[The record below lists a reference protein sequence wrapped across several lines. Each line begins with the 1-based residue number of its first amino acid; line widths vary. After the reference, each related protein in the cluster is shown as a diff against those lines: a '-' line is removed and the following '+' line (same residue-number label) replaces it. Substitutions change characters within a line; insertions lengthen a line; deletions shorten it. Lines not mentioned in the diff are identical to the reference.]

1 MVRGLSQSLQSA
13 CRLHSNSRL
22 PPPVPVQ
29 THARI
34 LGAGGMSRFQV
45 KLGREWS
52 DYSKNEDKKL
62 KTAYMSGQRTAR
74 FNMFIN
80 GKKEKYEVN
89 FSKMTQENLVSGG
102 SREIRPPHRMKAP
115 SSSGTL
121 ALLQDPSPSKNTWL
135 QGAPIRDADDKPLEP
150 GPTICIKV
158 PEGAAGS
165 VIQVPHPKVKGQFF
179 EVRVPEGARAG
190 QPMLVPVPAVTG
202 VAPAPPAPAGG
213 TDPTPV
219 PSAPPAPAAGGEPA
233 KKGWSTGA
241 KVAAG
246 VGGVAAV
253 GGLAV
258 AGALLA
264 EGDGLEDLGETVADI
279 ATDVGDAVGDV
290 ATDVGEWIGGAA
302 EVGGEM
308 GMWAT
313 LLWTCSR
320 GCSRLLFPF
329 KYNDGLAT
337 RGLPFSSVLTK
348 LRAGAQ
354 EDTPAQGDSHRST
367 SRMSHFQVKLG
378 HHWQDYGKNEDKKL
392 KTAYMS
398 GQRTARF
405 NMFINGKKEKYEVN
419 FKDMTQENL
428 VSGGSREI
436 RAPYRMEAPSHSAT
450 LQGGPIRD
458 ANDKPMEPGPTI
470 CIKVPEGAAGT
481 IIQVPHPKAKGQ
493 FFEVKVPAGARAG
506 QPMLVPVPSWE
517 GRMDP
522 VREQFRKWD
531 KDGKGFI
538 SFAELAELI
547 VQLNPALTKAEI
559 NDLIMSTDK
568 NSDYQISYDEFAS
581 FLEGSPG
588 KKPAPAPAGGG
599 TDPAPA
605 DPAAPAAPGADP
617 AAKPKG
623 WSTGAKVAAG
633 VGGVAAVAGVAG
645 LCVAG
650 ALLADGDGL
659 EGLGDAV
666 GDIATDAGEWIGG
679 AAEDVG
685 DFVMDLF

>member
-1 MVRGLSQSLQSA
+1 
-13 CRLHSNSRL
+13 
-22 PPPVPVQ
+22 
-29 THARI
+29 
-34 LGAGGMSRFQV
+34 
-45 KLGREWS
+45 
-52 DYSKNEDKKL
+52 
-62 KTAYMSGQRTAR
+62 
-74 FNMFIN
+74 
-80 GKKEKYEVN
+80 
-89 FSKMTQENLVSGG
+89 
-102 SREIRPPHRMKAP
+102 
-115 SSSGTL
+115 
-121 ALLQDPSPSKNTWL
+121 
-135 QGAPIRDADDKPLEP
+135 
-150 GPTICIKV
+150 
-158 PEGAAGS
+158 
-165 VIQVPHPKVKGQFF
+165 
-179 EVRVPEGARAG
+179 
-190 QPMLVPVPAVTG
+190 
-202 VAPAPPAPAGG
+202 
-213 TDPTPV
+213 
-219 PSAPPAPAAGGEPA
+219 
-233 KKGWSTGA
+233 
-241 KVAAG
+241 
-246 VGGVAAV
+246 
-253 GGLAV
+253 
-258 AGALLA
+258 
-264 EGDGLEDLGETVADI
+264 
-279 ATDVGDAVGDV
+279 
-290 ATDVGEWIGGAA
+290 
-302 EVGGEM
+302 
-308 GMWAT
+308 
-313 LLWTCSR
+313 
-320 GCSRLLFPF
+320 
-329 KYNDGLAT
+329 
-337 RGLPFSSVLTK
+337 
-348 LRAGAQ
+348 
-354 EDTPAQGDSHRST
+354 
-367 SRMSHFQVKLG
+367 
-378 HHWQDYGKNEDKKL
+378 
-392 KTAYMS
+392 
-398 GQRTARF
+398 
-405 NMFINGKKEKYEVN
+405 
-419 FKDMTQENL
+419 
-428 VSGGSREI
+428 
-436 RAPYRMEAPSHSAT
+436 
-450 LQGGPIRD
+450 
-458 ANDKPMEPGPTI
+458 MEPGPTI